1 MTVNLVNL
9 PAEVLLQIL
18 KHLSHGDLNRMTR
31 VCRTLYTHGRLV
43 VLSSNLWF
51 IFPPGLQK
59 TLCSGHTSIS
69 VEAFQLE
76 SEVQEERVTQ
86 SSLHS
91 TDIEKGDRHLQVRR
105 WINLSAQ
112 CHLFV
117 SGCPTWPTLT
127 SVIMI
132 SLPWTPNFSP
142 GPLIPSRIATL
153 DTLTSP

>member
-1 MTVNLVNL
+1 MNLVNL

-43 VLSSNLWF
+43 FLLRNLLF
-51 IFPPGLQK
+51 ILPPGLQK

-69 VEAFQLE
+69 VETFQLE

-91 TDIEKGDRHLQVRR
+91 TDIEKGDRHLQVDQS
-105 WINLSAQ
+105 IILNVI
-112 CHLFV
+112 C
-117 SGCPTWPTLT
+117 LT
-127 SVIMI
+127 QVV
-132 SLPWTPNFSP
+132 LP
-142 GPLIPSRIATL
+142 GPP
-153 DTLTSP
+153 